1 MHNNSTSDPV
11 RCERQRVMDSP
22 SIKILADYM
31 YHQLMNDVDLHDQ
44 LRKKYASVRPSKKY
58 WMFILWFVLDCCRVN
73 AYIVYKEAWSRT
85 IRNKRYTHLD
95 FVIEL
100 GGAIIRN
107 FTSRKRVCIR
117 ESLAPVFVEYNCVNH
132 VFFFAWTGN
141 AACAKDVM
149 CSVFAQ
155 RLWLGVLL
163 VAFSF
168 ARPATLQGT
177 ELEKITVI
185 QNVIECDEIN
195 DKWILFA
202 LNAILDLYTLFC
214 NVYVLRF
221 EHLSHHKK
229 LYNWLFDISVDQS
242 HEVAEDAHSS

>member
-132 VFFFAWTGN
+132 VFFLCLDGKRRMCKGCHVFSIRTEVVTG
-141 AACAKDVM
+141 CPT
-149 CSVFAQ
+149 CSI
-155 RLWLGVLL
+155 LL
-163 VAFSF
+163 CKTCYL
-168 ARPATLQGT
+168 ARHWAR
-177 ELEKITVI
+177 K
-185 QNVIECDEIN
+185 NNCDPKCDWMWWN
-195 DKWILFA
+195 
-202 LNAILDLYTLFC
+202 
-214 NVYVLRF
+214 
-221 EHLSHHKK
+221 
-229 LYNWLFDISVDQS
+229 
-242 HEVAEDAHSS
+242 